1 MMKLFSI
8 LLLTIFFSCNLKQ
21 ENSNKL
27 GNFPIDFKQEQ
38 LNCTGQKYNS
48 NQCSD
53 RDNNLSISFN
63 RNAILFTSNN
73 KNYNDKSNSSSD
85 LGYETF
91 LFKNNDEKVIL
102 IDSFLENGHLFLIYY
117 VNNNNIK
124 FLGKKEITNTTDQNP
139 NYSFRIEKR
148 DNIIDIFLNT
158 KLKNISFDIKKA
170 IDLNINETKKITDPK
185 KHHQKNNSPHLY
197 II

>member
-1 MMKLFSI
+1 MMKPFSI

-38 LNCTGQKYNS
+38 LNCTGEKYDS

-73 KNYNDKSNSSSD
+73 KNYIDKSNSSSD

-102 IDSFLENGHLFLIYY
+102 IDNFLENGHLFLIYY
-117 VNNNNIK
+117 VNNNSIK

-148 DNIIDIFLNT
+148 DTIIDIFLNP
-158 KLKNISFDIKKA
+158 KLKNISFDIKRA
-170 IDLNINETKKITDPK
+170 IDLNINEIKKITDPK
-185 KHHQKNNSPHLY
+185 KHH
-197 II
+197 

>member
-21 ENSNKL
+21 ENANKL

-38 LNCTGQKYNS
+38 LHCTGEKYDS

-53 RDNNLSISFN
+53 RDNNLSIFFN

-73 KNYNDKSNSSSD
+73 KNYIDKSNSSSD
-85 LGYETF
+85 LGNETF

-102 IDSFLENGHLFLIYY
+102 IDNFLENGHLFLIYY
-117 VNNNNIK
+117 VNNNSIK

-148 DNIIDIFLNT
+148 DTIIDIFLNT

-170 IDLNINETKKITDPK
+170 IDLNINEIKEITDPK
-185 KHHQKNNSPHLY
+185 KHHQKTNSSHPY
-197 II
+197 TI